1 MMEDTKYRMF
11 LFIFFIA
18 LFLFEKGICEATTNP
33 DSLKYITHSFV
44 KIKTSEGTVIYI
56 DPYGVNEFA
65 DSADIVLI
73 THEHSD
79 HNDLTRIKQKS
90 TCQVIRAANAIQGGV
105 YQTFTIG
112 TISIKAVAAYNGNH
126 PKSSSVGYVVEFNGI
141 KLYHAGDT
149 GKIPEMADLASQNI
163 TYALLPMDG
172 TYTVTPEVATE
183 EAAMIQAQHDIP
195 IHTMPPPDTY
205 NDAFVAR
212 FTSPNKLVVRPGS
225 SIELNAGTTSVKND
239 ATLPLMFT
247 LSQNYPNPFNPST
260 QIDFALQKS
269 SFVSLKIFDALG
281 REISTLVSG
290 YLSEGNHT
298 RHWNAGSMQS
308 GVYFYRLQAGNFIET
323 KKLVLL
329 K

>member
-1 MMEDTKYRMF
+1 MMDVTRYRMF
-11 LFIFFIA
+11 SFIFFIA
-18 LFLFEKGICEATTNP
+18 LFLFEKETCGAVTSP

-44 KIKTSEGTVIYI
+44 KIKTSGEKVVYI
-56 DPYGVNEFA
+56 DPFGVNEFA

-79 HNDLTRIKQKS
+79 HNDLTRIKQKAA
-90 TCQVIRAANAIQGGV
+90 CQVIRAANAIIGGV

-112 TISIKAVAAYNGNH
+112 SITVKAVAAYNSNH
-126 PKSSSVGYVVEFNGI
+126 PRNSSVGYIVEFNGI

-149 GKIPEMADLASQNI
+149 GKITEMADLASQNI

-172 TYTVTPEVATE
+172 IYTVTPEVATE
-183 EAAMIQAQHDIP
+183 AAAMIQAQHDIP

-205 NDAFVAR
+205 NDAIVAR
-212 FTSPNKLVVRPGS
+212 FTSPNKLIVRPGS

-239 ATLPLMFT
+239 AAIPFMFT
-247 LSQNYPNPFNPST
+247 LSQNRPNPFNPST
-260 QIDFALQKS
+260 QIDFTLQKS

-281 REISTLVSG
+281 REMSTLVSG
-290 YLSEGNHT
+290 YLSAGNHT
-298 RHWNAGSMQS
+298 RQWNAGNMQS
-308 GVYFYRLQAGNFIET
+308 GVYFYRLQAENFMET